1 MDTQEIMKEI
11 NFWLE
16 KLKGNT
22 EALEIIRKVSKNLYA
37 NTKQSPP
44 GLFLLTGKR
53 GSAILTLDFFSVPSG
68 STHFCVYAHIQNRS
82 FGKNR

>member
-37 NTKQSPP
+37 NTK
-44 GLFLLTGKR
+44 
-53 GSAILTLDFFSVPSG
+53 
-68 STHFCVYAHIQNRS
+68 
-82 FGKNR
+82 